1 MGEYEKTGA
10 SHQCVKWFWE
20 TVRDDLTDDLKAKL
34 LQYATGTSGVPAT
47 GFAMLQGNDGN
58 VRKFAINSILK
69 SQSIFPKAHTCFN
82 RIDLPLYDN
91 KEELLKFLT
100 GALQMAV
107 VGFDTD

>member
-82 RIDLPLYDN
+82 RIDLPLYES
-91 KEELLKFLT
+91 KEELGGYLSLVINMEIT
-100 GALQMAV
+100 G
-107 VGFDTD
+107 FSDE

>member
-47 GFAMLQGNDGN
+47 GFAMLQGNDGSI
-58 VRKFAINSILK
+58 RKFAINSLTK
-69 SQSIFPKAHTCFN
+69 AQSIFPKSHTCFN
-82 RIDLPLYDN
+82 RIDLPLYDSK
-91 KEELLKFLT
+91 KELKKYLT
-100 GALQMAV
+100 LAIDCAGT
-107 VGFDTD
+107 GFDMD